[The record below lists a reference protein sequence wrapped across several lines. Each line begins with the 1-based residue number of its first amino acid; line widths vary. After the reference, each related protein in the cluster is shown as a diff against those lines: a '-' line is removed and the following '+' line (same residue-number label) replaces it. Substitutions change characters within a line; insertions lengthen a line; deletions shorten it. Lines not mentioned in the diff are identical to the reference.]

1 MAGCYWL
8 LIVNKKDNFINKF
21 QIELITTYYLEFVIK
36 VLRKFCEHSISQIL
50 AKQMQISPK
59 AQGKFIIVIFQIFF
73 SKGIF

>member
-1 MAGCYWL
+1 ML
-8 LIVNKKDNFINKF
+8 LAINSEQKDNFIGRF
-21 QIELITTYYLEFVIK
+21 QLEPITIYHLGFVIK